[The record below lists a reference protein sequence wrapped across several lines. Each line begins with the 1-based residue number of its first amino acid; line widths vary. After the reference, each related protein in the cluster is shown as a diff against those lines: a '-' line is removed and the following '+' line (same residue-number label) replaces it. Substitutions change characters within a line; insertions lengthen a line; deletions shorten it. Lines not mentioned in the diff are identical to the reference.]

1 MIRPDWAAALTA
13 LISGQNGISIPAAA
27 DSTPAMD
34 GTGVAGISTS
44 YTRADHVHPS
54 DTSRAP
60 LASPTFTGTPAAPTA
75 TVGTNTTQLAT
86 TAFVTAAIP
95 APSTFYAVPLAQGLL
110 IKNNG
115 TTPNT
120 KIDVTAAAAVLTT
133 SGGAPYFW
141 NAGSTFTID
150 LGSNGAVN
158 KLDAGSIAAST
169 VYHLFLISNGTTTG
183 GLASTSAT
191 SPTLPSG
198 YTYSCRVGAMIT
210 DGSSNL
216 YRTRQ
221 AGRKAQYVVTA
232 STNTAALPRAATGT
246 AGSVTTPTWVA
257 VNLTG
262 IIPAT
267 AARVIGNA
275 FAAISTTIVA
285 PNNAY
290 GAYNSAS
297 NPPAASASSTTV
309 AFAVPFDLEIESG
322 PSTALYWA
330 SSGANGGLFIIGWE
344 DAVSAF

>member
-1 MIRPDWAAALTA
+1 M
-13 LISGQNGISIPAAA
+13 SN
-27 DSTPAMD
+27 
-34 GTGVAGISTS
+34 ISTDGNVS
-44 YTRADHVHPS
+44 AVNVT
-54 DTSRAP
+54 
-60 LASPTFTGTPAAPTA
+60 ASAAVSAASGAFSSGLTAPTA
-75 TVGTNTTQLAT
+75 APGTNSTQVAT
-86 TAFVTAAIP
+86 TGFVQAALSGGSQLPGI
-95 APSTFYAVPLAQGLL
+95 VGLT
-110 IKNNG
+110 IKNNA

-120 KIDVTAAAAVLTT
+120 EIDITASAAVLV
-133 SGGAPYFW
+133 SPGGVAFSW
-141 NAGSTFTID
+141 NAGGTFTID

-158 KLDAGSIAAST
+158 KLDTGSIAAST
-169 VYHLFLISNGTTTG
+169 VYYLYLISNGTTTG

-246 AGSVTTPTWVA
+246 AGSITTPTWVA

-267 AARVIGNA
+267 ATRVIGNV

-297 NPPAASASSTTV
+297 NPPAASASSTSV
-309 AFAVPFDLEIESG
+309 AFVVPFDLEIES
-322 PSTALYWA
+322 PLSTALYWA
-330 SSGANGGLFIIGWE
+330 SSGANSGLFIIGWE
-344 DAVSAF
+344 DAVSAC